1 MTSINLVDQHLTG
14 SVIGAFFEVYDTLGH
29 GFLEHIYKAALERE
43 IGARGHRVLREVGVT
58 ILYKGDV
65 LADQRLDMLV
75 DDRLIVEVK
84 ARTERPEI
92 ARAQLFNY
100 LRATKLEVG
109 LLLHFGE
116 RPAFKRVVCLGSWGQ
131 SEVGL
136 IERIQEP

>member
-43 IGARGHRVLREVGVT
+43 IRARGHRVLREVGVT

-100 LRATKLEVG
+100 LRATKLQVG

-116 RPAFKRVVCLGSWGQ
+116 RPAFKRVV
-131 SEVGL
+131 
-136 IERIQEP
+136 